1 MTLDT
6 HHGQRKRPWE
16 GASAKERKQK
26 KPTIPLDEHEIYG
39 ITKFNCLEA
48 SERTR
53 PQGQKKKKVKR
64 EGRDKKFPT
73 ARKLSRVSQEVELNK
88 KILLLI
94 FQPDNWMRLRGDLT
108 SYLQELRLSGTKR
121 FARKHSEQKKS
132 GNLFVPQLYFKSG
145 RFNSELVRLVLAHA
159 WQQQQQQQ
167 QQQQDGVRAATAG
180 GGTKVD
186 LYRQFVA
193 RERDAARTKRR
204 YSQLVATHQQLR
216 RDYQKLV
223 RRTKI
228 CTYDFFLSL
237 MKNQV
242 KLTFYMEHQL
252 L

>member
-1 MTLDT
+1 M
-6 HHGQRKRPWE
+6 
-16 GASAKERKQK
+16 
-26 KPTIPLDEHEIYG
+26 
-39 ITKFNCLEA
+39 
-48 SERTR
+48 
-53 PQGQKKKKVKR
+53 
-64 EGRDKKFPT
+64 
-73 ARKLSRVSQEVELNK
+73 NK
-88 KILLLI
+88 KTILLI

-121 FARKHSEQKKS
+121 IARKHSEQKKAATYLPS
-132 GNLFVPQLYFKSG
+132 NYFKSG

-159 WQQQQQQQ
+159 WQHQQQQQ

-228 CTYDFFLSL
+228 CTYDFFILDEKSG
-237 MKNQV
+237 
-242 KLTFYMEHQL
+242 
-252 L
+252 

>member
-1 MTLDT
+1 M
-6 HHGQRKRPWE
+6 KFM
-16 GASAKERKQK
+16 ASQSLIASKQAKGR
-26 KPTIPLDEHEIYG
+26 DRRG
-39 ITKFNCLEA
+39 
-48 SERTR
+48 
-53 PQGQKKKKVKR
+53 KKKAKR

-73 ARKLSRVSQEVELNK
+73 ARKLSRVSQEVELNGK
-88 KILLLI
+88 KTILLI

-121 FARKHSEQKKS
+121 FARKYSEQQKS
-132 GNLFVPQLYFKSG
+132 CNLFVPQLYFKSG

-228 CTYDFFLSL
+228 CTYDFFFSL

-242 KLTFYMEHQL
+242 ELTFCMEHRL